1 MVQRDVSKDV
11 VVVLLILTVLVS
23 ILGTWQVTVAA
34 GKIQVPEETITQKG
48 TQSTGL
54 VIAEPQKPAA
64 GIVSINLVGD
74 DNERDIE

>member
-34 GKIQVPEETITQKG
+34 GKIQVPEDTISKTQ
-48 TQSTGL
+48 QSTGL
-54 VIAEPQKPAA
+54 VISEPQVPPV
-64 GIVSINLVGD
+64 GLVSIELVGD
-74 DNERDIE
+74 DNERNIE